1 MTREERCELAIQNGY
16 KYNSETGKITG
27 IRGKEVTAKQ
37 KGYNLITLVYD
48 NKGYRLYAH
57 QLAWYWINKECV
69 EQLDHING
77 DRSDN
82 RISNLRSVT
91 NQQNSMNRTKAK
103 GYTWCKER
111 NNWRSQITLNNKT
124 INLGYFEK
132 EEDARN
138 TYLQAKEKYHKKYL
152 SPICH

>member
-1 MTREERCELAIQNGY
+1 MTREEKCELAIQKGY

-27 IRGKEVTAKQ
+27 VRGKEVTAKQ
-37 KGYNLITLVYD
+37 NGYNIISLLSYD
-48 NKGYRLYAH
+48 KKYRLYGH
-57 QLAWYWINKECV
+57 QLAWYWINKGCV

-77 DRSDN
+77 NRTDN
-82 RISNLRSVT
+82 RICNLRSVT
-91 NQQNSMNRTKAK
+91 NQQNSMNRIKAK
-103 GYTWCKER
+103 GYYWCEER
-111 NNWRSQITLNNKT
+111 NKWCSQITLNNKT

-152 SPICH
+152 SPI